1 MYVIFVAYNY
11 HSNSEFNTN
20 MFTAE
25 DNAEAEKM
33 AKNWLFDR
41 VRYILDLKDLKKFE
55 KITFNCL
62 KNQNIIQFVLHFCFL
77 SVAFLLNFNLLFL
90 FFRLNRHICKFRFKQ
105 PHH

>member
-11 HSNSEFNTN
+11 HSNSEFTTN

-41 VRYILDLKDLKKFE
+41 VRYILDLKDLKNEYGDTEEYIE
-55 KITFNCL
+55 KML
-62 KNQNIIQFVLHFCFL
+62 KDDTLNKVVCFIEEY
-77 SVAFLLNFNLLFL
+77 SDYAVDVSIE
-90 FFRLNRHICKFRFKQ
+90 RYKH
-105 PHH
+105 